1 MAYEDIKPTLIVGAH
16 FEEQEPYERTD
27 KVSVTVSVSNTG
39 RRSATDVVIRVDR
52 GDECGV
58 YEHSPV
64 RIEPGYRAV
73 PWFEECEHRPPGG
86 MIRVDVTS
94 SKKLRSVA
102 IYKWDG
108 QGMVDKIV
116 QHQPDLPSRQLRDSR
131 HRALLIGS

>member
-39 RRSATDVVIRVDR
+39 RRSATDVVIGVDR

-86 MIRVDVTS
+86 MVRVDVT
-94 SKKLRSVA
+94 
-102 IYKWDG
+102 YKWDKG
-108 QGMVDKIV
+108 WLTKSYSISQTFHPDNYGTVDIA
-116 QHQPDLPSRQLRDSR
+116 PY
-131 HRALLIGS
+131 

>member
-39 RRSATDVVIRVDR
+39 RRSATDVVIGVDR

-86 MIRVDVTS
+86 ASSSGGRSLVDGSGCVG
-94 SKKLRSVA
+94 LA
-102 IYKWDG
+102 IGGVVW
-108 QGMVDKIV
+108 
-116 QHQPDLPSRQLRDSR
+116 
-131 HRALLIGS
+131 A